1 MRSLTGLV
9 IGLSLV
15 SIFLFFA
22 LVATLYLVWRK
33 KRINADIDENCS
45 IPLKKLQYP
54 FFWTWKSPS
63 LMAIH
68 QQERSAPVDL
78 AAQSDQLH
86 KNPSKDT
93 IEAEILRLYSLA
105 GPPRLLF
112 TIKEETK
119 EDLESEDGRC
129 GGKTLNDLF
138 NSSDDTPLST
148 SHSAS
153 PCTRNGYNFNR
164 EDDFT
169 KMWSSPSP
177 KFKFLKH
184 AELKFYR
191 KLLMEEAGK
200 ADANAEMVND
210 LEKQNMGRE
219 QEGDGSNFIGI
230 VIGKIRDGE
239 KHQHSSSS
247 QGSLGPLWCQGCSMM
262 HVGAFA

>member
-1 MRSLTGLV
+1 MRSLTSLI

-22 LVATLYLVWRK
+22 LVTTLCLFWRK

-54 FFWTWKSPS
+54 FCWTWKSPS

-68 QQERSAPVDL
+68 QQERSTPVDL

-86 KNPSKDT
+86 LNPSKDT
-93 IEAEILRLYSLA
+93 IEAELLRLYSLA
-105 GPPRLLF
+105 APPRLLF
-112 TIKEETK
+112 TIKEETR
-119 EDLESEDGRC
+119 EDLESEDGRSPGRRSSKCC

-138 NSSDDTPLST
+138 NSSDRTPLST
-148 SHSAS
+148 SPSSS
-153 PCTRNGYNFNR
+153 PCTRNGFNFNW
-164 EDDFT
+164 EDDFAR
-169 KMWSSPSP
+169 MWSSPSP
-177 KFKFLKH
+177 KFNFLKH

-191 KLLMEEAGK
+191 KLMIKEAGK
-200 ADANAEMVND
+200 ADTNAEMANN
-210 LEKQNMGRE
+210 LEKQNMGCE
-219 QEGDGSNFIGI
+219 QEGDESNFIGI

-247 QGSLGPLWCQGCSMM
+247 QGSFRSTL
-262 HVGAFA
+262 V